1 MAPYIVAFS
10 VTRHSSLFSHTKL
23 KSLTF
28 EHTKQHINT
37 IHTKLK
43 SLTFEHIN
51 TVEEVYQF
59 STLKWQSALQVKLHY
74 TFNTTHRYTRNELV
88 HQS

>member
-1 MAPYIVAFS
+1 VTRQSSIFSDMAPYIVAFS

-28 EHTKQHINT
+28 EHIKQHINT

-51 TVEEVYQF
+51 IVEEVYQF
-59 STLKWQSALQVKLHY
+59 NTLKRQSALQVKIHY
-74 TFNTTHRYTRNELV
+74 KFNTTH
-88 HQS
+88 